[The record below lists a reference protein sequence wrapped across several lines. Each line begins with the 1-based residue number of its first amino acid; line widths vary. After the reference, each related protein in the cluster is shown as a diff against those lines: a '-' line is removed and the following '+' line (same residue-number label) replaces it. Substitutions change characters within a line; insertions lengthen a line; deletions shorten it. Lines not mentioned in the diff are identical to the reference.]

1 MADLLNEA
9 LLKLI
14 SLTFRFFQLT
24 LSLVIIGCMSQ
35 FLTTLSD
42 HDLALPATHVAVLA
56 ISGVGAVWSLVAL
69 LLTCCAG
76 KIMLE
81 IEATMDVICMGM
93 SIAQAAV
100 LSKEATCTRWAFMQ
114 AYMFWVDDMWVGYLP
129 DRKLIKASFGC
140 AIVNVIL
147 YAATGL
153 MSWAVFEMRRRNE
166 RHERHHH
173 VTK

>member
-14 SLTFRFFQLT
+14 SLILRAFQFT

-42 HDLALPATHVAVLA
+42 HDQALPPTHVAVLA
-56 ISGVGAVWSLVAL
+56 ISGVATVWSFVGL

-81 IEATMDVICMGM
+81 LETTLDVLCVGM
-93 SIAQAAV
+93 SIAQAAM
-100 LSKEATCTRWAFMQ
+100 LSKDATCTRMGFIETYLLWTGE
-114 AYMFWVDDMWVGYLP
+114 MWIGYLP
-129 DRKLIKASFGC
+129 DRRLVKACFGC
-140 AIVNVIL
+140 AIV
-147 YAATGL
+147 
-153 MSWAVFEMRRRNE
+153 EM
-166 RHERHHH
+166 
-173 VTK
+173 